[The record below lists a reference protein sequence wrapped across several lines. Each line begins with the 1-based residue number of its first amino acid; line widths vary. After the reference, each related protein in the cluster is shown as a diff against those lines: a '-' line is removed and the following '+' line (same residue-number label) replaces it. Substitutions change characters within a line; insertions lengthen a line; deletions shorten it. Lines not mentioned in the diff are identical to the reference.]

1 MRNYELLEAIYKRC
15 PKAENFANGGRGQ
28 LTTDQL
34 FDRCLDVIDLIEA
47 ERPAIMEGKKEF
59 TASGKQRYQ

>member
-15 PKAENFANGGRGQ
+15 PKTENFANGGREQ

-34 FDRCLDVIDLIEA
+34 FDRCLDVIDLIKS
-47 ERPAIMEGKKEF
+47 ERPAIVEGKREF
-59 TASGKQRYQ
+59 TAGGKQRYQ